1 MFTALR
7 ARLVAETVTVKPLR
21 GSLYSGKVR
30 YIIMETIISKLAEDE
45 KLLWSGGCKRGIK
58 TLDKVQ
64 RPVFWRRVLIGAV
77 IFIAITAFYIYKCT
91 GENATMQL
99 SYGIIALF
107 LASCAVAPL
116 TIIMDASKVRRLVYA
131 ATDRRLLI
139 FGDKLLDMPYERIT
153 QACVKMDPEGNETLF
168 CGTDCDKLQPEKW
181 RYAAFIG
188 GPATEMDG
196 GPCQRFV
203 MYSVDD
209 MAGLKKAI
217 ADKIDL

>member
-1 MFTALR
+1 
-7 ARLVAETVTVKPLR
+7 
-21 GSLYSGKVR
+21 
-30 YIIMETIISKLAEDE
+30 METLMSKLAEGE
-45 KLLWSGGCKRGIK
+45 ELLWSGACKKGIK

-64 RPVFWRRVLIGAV
+64 KPVFWRRVLIAAV
-77 IFIAITAFYIYKCT
+77 IFAVITSFYIYKCT
-91 GENATMQL
+91 GENATMEL
-99 SYGIIALF
+99 SYGIIVLF
-107 LASCAVAPL
+107 LAACAVSPL
-116 TIIMDASKVRRLVYA
+116 TVFMDASKVKRLIYA

-153 QACVKMDPEGNETLF
+153 QACVKMDPEGNETLL

-203 MYSVDD
+203 MYAVDD
-209 MAGLKKAI
+209 IEGLKKTVG
-217 ADKIDL
+217 DKINL